1 MAYIDDSLLISDTA
15 EHCSKNVNETIN
27 LLSELGF
34 TINYEKSVL
43 IPAHSIK
50 FQGFIIDSNT
60 MTIRP
65 TSQKRSKLKD
75 MAQSLLNN
83 KIRTIYNL
91 TSFILFIVLN
101 FPAVKYGQLHY
112 HNLETNKSNALKANK
127 GKL

>member
-50 FQGFIIDSNT
+50 FLGFVVDSNT

-65 TSQKRSKLKD
+65 TSEKILELKD
-75 MAQSLLNN
+75 MVQSLLKN
-83 KIRTIYNL
+83 IPAVYNL
-91 TSFILFIVLN
+91 SSFIGFVK
-101 FPAVKYGQLHY
+101 FPCSKMW
-112 HNLETNKSNALKANK
+112 
-127 GKL
+127 